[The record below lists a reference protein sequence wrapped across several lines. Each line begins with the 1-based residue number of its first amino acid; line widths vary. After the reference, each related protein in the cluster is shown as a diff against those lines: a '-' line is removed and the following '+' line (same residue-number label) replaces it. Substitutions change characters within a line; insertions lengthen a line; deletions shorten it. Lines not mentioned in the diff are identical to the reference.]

1 MENPRPIKTY
11 NFKTFEDAYR
21 GITRHIVVN
30 HEYKQSSRIGD
41 CYELTGFYYEV
52 SDLSSYKFTDESLGK
67 LDYGY
72 IETFYDWLLTGS
84 TDSEEAFEEYPNV
97 AKFLKKPENSLLPD
111 NFNTFYGPR
120 IVGQKDQVVKELKNN
135 PNSRR
140 AVISILKDSDLVLL
154 GTDEKL
160 EFPCT
165 DSATFF
171 IRDNKLNVHLHMRSQ
186 NMVTVAKLDMYLWAR
201 FTCELA
207 KELDVE
213 TGSFRSSIVSAHV
226 FERDQEYLQSINI
239 LK

>member
-1 MENPRPIKTY
+1 MSRPKKSY
-11 NFKTFEDAYR
+11 QFDTFEEAYCE
-21 GITRHIVVN
+21 IIPQIYKN
-30 HEYKQSSRIGD
+30 HEHSFVSRIGD
-41 CYELTGFYYEV
+41 SWELTGFYYEV
-52 SDLSSYKFTDESLGK
+52 NDLHSYKFKNEHYGR

-72 IETFYDWLLTGS
+72 IEAFYDWLITGS
-84 TDSEEAFEEYPNV
+84 TDCDEAFKEYPNV

-207 KELDVE
+207 EELGIE

-226 FERDQEYLQSINI
+226 FERDQEYLQSIN
-239 LK
+239 LLN

>member
-11 NFKTFEDAYR
+11 NFTTFEDAYR

-30 HEYKQSSRIGD
+30 HEYKQTSRIGD
-41 CYELTGFYYEV
+41 CYEF
-52 SDLSSYKFTDESLGK
+52 
-67 LDYGY
+67 
-72 IETFYDWLLTGS
+72 
-84 TDSEEAFEEYPNV
+84 PNV

-226 FERDQEYLQSINI
+226 FERDQEYLQSINL